1 MSNDLLF
8 AITFYVLAALTLG
21 AGLGVVILRN
31 VVHAAVSLI
40 ACFFFVAWVYLVLSA
55 DLLWVAQLLIYAGA
69 IPVLIVFA
77 IMFTRRSMSDTSN
90 ADSGGIG
97 LWAPLVGAAV
107 FGLLLAVLLPATW
120 FHGSWPNPPG
130 TTALIGNE
138 LVSKYAVPFE
148 LVSVLLL
155 AALIGAVILA
165 RREDE
170 S

>member
-8 AITFYVLAALTLG
+8 AITFYVLAALVLVSG
-21 AGLGVVILRN
+21 MGVVVLRN
-31 VVHAAVSLI
+31 VVHAAVALI
-40 ACFFFVAWVYLVLSA
+40 ACFFFVAWVYLVLNA

-77 IMFTRRSMSDTSN
+77 IMFTRRAMSDTSN
-90 ADSGGIG
+90 ADSGNRI
-97 LWAPLVGAAV
+97 WAALVSAAF
-107 FGLLLAVLLPATW
+107 FGLLLAVLLPTNW
-120 FHGSWPNPPG
+120 FAGKWPGLTG
-130 TTALIGNE
+130 TTQVIGLE
-138 LVSKYAVPFE
+138 LVNRYAVPFE

-165 RREDE
+165 RRDDE

>member
-8 AITFYVLAALTLG
+8 AITFYVLAALVLVSG
-21 AGLGVVILRN
+21 MGVVVLRN
-31 VVHAAVSLI
+31 VVHAAVALI
-40 ACFFFVAWVYLVLSA
+40 ACFFFVAWVYLVLNA

-90 ADSGGIG
+90 ADSGNRI
-97 LWAPLVGAAV
+97 WAALVSAAV
-107 FGLLLAVLLPATW
+107 FGLLLAVLLPTKW
-120 FHGSWPNPPG
+120 FVGKWPGLTG
-130 TTALIGNE
+130 TTQVIGLE
-138 LVSKYAVPFE
+138 LVNRYAVPFE

-165 RREDE
+165 RRDDG

>member
-8 AITFYVLAALTLG
+8 AITFYVLAALVLVSG
-21 AGLGVVILRN
+21 MGVVVLHN
-31 VVHAAVSLI
+31 VVHAAVALI
-40 ACFFFVAWVYLVLSA
+40 ACFFFVAWVYLVLNA

-90 ADSGGIG
+90 ADSGNRI
-97 LWAPLVGAAV
+97 WAALVSAAV
-107 FGLLLAVLLPATW
+107 FGLLLAVLLPTNW
-120 FHGSWPNPPG
+120 FVGKWPGLTG
-130 TTALIGNE
+130 TTQVIGLE
-138 LVSKYAVPFE
+138 LVNRYAVPFE

-165 RREDE
+165 RRDDG

>member
-8 AITFYVLAALTLG
+8 AITFYVLAAAVLVS
-21 AGLGVVILRN
+21 AMGVVVLRN
-31 VVHAAVSLI
+31 VVHAAVALI
-40 ACFFFVAWVYLVLSA
+40 ACFFFVAWVYLVLNA

-90 ADSGGIG
+90 ADAGNRVWS
-97 LWAPLVGAAV
+97 ALVSAAV
-107 FGLLLAVLLPATW
+107 FGLLLAVLLPTTW
-120 FHGSWPNPPG
+120 FAGTWPGLSG
-130 TTALIGNE
+130 TTQTIGLE
-138 LVSKYAVPFE
+138 LVNRYSVPFE

-165 RREDE
+165 RRDDE

>member
-8 AITFYVLAALTLG
+8 AITFYVLAASVLVS
-21 AGLGVVILRN
+21 AMGVVVLRN

-40 ACFFFVAWVYLVLSA
+40 ACFFFVAWVYLVLNA

-90 ADSGGIG
+90 ADSGNRI
-97 LWAPLVGAAV
+97 WSALVSAAV
-107 FGLLLAVLLPATW
+107 FGLLLAVLLPTNW
-120 FHGSWPNPPG
+120 FMGNWPGLKG
-130 TTALIGNE
+130 TTQVIGLALVNR
-138 LVSKYAVPFE
+138 YAVPFE

-155 AALIGAVILA
+155 VALIGAVILA
-165 RREDE
+165 RRDDE

>member
-8 AITFYVLAALTLG
+8 ATTFYVLAALVLVSG
-21 AGLGVVILRN
+21 MGVVVLRN
-31 VVHAAVSLI
+31 VVHAAVALI
-40 ACFFFVAWVYLVLSA
+40 ACFFFVAWLYLLLNA

-90 ADSGGIG
+90 ADSGNRV
-97 LWAPLVGAAV
+97 WAALVSAAI
-107 FGLLLAVLLPATW
+107 FGLLLAVLLPTKW
-120 FHGSWPNPPG
+120 FAGKWPGLTG
-130 TTALIGNE
+130 TTQVIGLE
-138 LVSKYAVPFE
+138 LVNRYAVPFE

-155 AALIGAVILA
+155 VALIGAVILA
-165 RREDE
+165 RRDDE

>member
-8 AITFYVLAALTLG
+8 SITFYLLAAAVLVS
-21 AGLGVVILRN
+21 AMGVVVLRN
-31 VVHAAVSLI
+31 VVHAAVALI
-40 ACFFFVAWVYLVLSA
+40 ACFFFVAWVYLMLNA

-90 ADSGGIG
+90 ADSGRPI
-97 LWAPLVGAAV
+97 WAALVSAAV
-107 FGLLLAVLLPATW
+107 FGLLLAVLLPANW
-120 FHGSWPNPPG
+120 FPGKWPGLTG
-130 TTALIGNE
+130 TTQVIGLE
-138 LVSKYAVPFE
+138 LVNRYGVPFE

-165 RREDE
+165 RRDDE